1 MSEPCLSHAQEKS
14 LWLPAVQRLRL
25 GARIQVWGGRD
36 PGLGHRS
43 WLVGG
48 IQAEWTGAI
57 PHLALRSIVILDK
70 FCTSSLLYSG
80 QTSLLPFSVAS
91 HLGINIL
98 PHRSRICPSD
108 PCVSSFPLCY
118 SGTES
123 IMTRRN
129 IYNRPAT

>member
-1 MSEPCLSHAQEKS
+1 MVASSAEIETRGKDPGL
-14 LWLPAVQRLRL
+14 
-25 GARIQVWGGRD
+25 GGRD
-36 PGLGHRS
+36 PGWGHRS
-43 WLVGG
+43 RLVGG
-48 IQAEWTGAI
+48 IQAEWTGAM

-70 FCTSSLLYSG
+70 FCTSSHLYSG
-80 QTSLLPFSVAS
+80 PTSLLPFSVAS

-98 PHRSRICPSD
+98 PPRSRICPSD